1 MQVSV
6 HASPDIL
13 GGEVSVPGSKSS
25 VRIGTLYFD
34 GEKLRDWMVHS
45 GKESL
50 ALYEKMWIEGVG
62 TCVCVCVRVHVGVW
76 VCMCVCVCVYVCMCV
91 CVGGWVDVGW
101 THICIW
107 VIIMCTDICM
117 YVCRY
122 VCVCE
127 HVFESVHVKG
137 PLHAHI

>member
-62 TCVCVCVRVHVGVW
+62 TCVCVCVCVS
-76 VCMCVCVCVYVCMCV
+76 VCACVRVCVCVHVCV
-91 CVGGWVDVGW
+91 CARVCGGVGW
-101 THICIW
+101 GGVGWAHVCIW
-107 VIIMCTDICM
+107 VIIMCTDICT
-117 YVCRY
+117 YVCKY
-122 VCVCE
+122 VCWYVYVSTFLC
-127 HVFESVHVKG
+127 
-137 PLHAHI
+137 LCM

>member
-6 HASPDIL
+6 HASPDML
-13 GGEVSVPGSKSS
+13 GGEVSVPGSRSS

-62 TCVCVCVRVHVGVW
+62 TCVGGGG
-76 VCMCVCVCVYVCMCV
+76 VCMCG
-91 CVGGWVDVGW
+91 GGWGW
-101 THICIW
+101 GGLAHICIW

-117 YVCRY
+117 
-122 VCVCE
+122 CVRMC
-127 HVFESVHVKG
+127 VG
-137 PLHAHI
+137 MCM

>member
-13 GGEVSVPGSKSS
+13 GGEVSVPGSRSS

-62 TCVCVCVRVHVGVW
+62 TCVCVG
-76 VCMCVCVCVYVCMCV
+76 CMCACVWGCGGG
-91 CVGGWVDVGW
+91 CVGWGWGGH
-101 THICIW
+101 T
-107 VIIMCTDICM
+107 
-117 YVCRY
+117 YV
-122 VCVCE
+122 
-127 HVFESVHVKG
+127 FG
-137 PLHAHI
+137 

>member
-13 GGEVSVPGSKSS
+13 GGEVSVPGSRSS

-62 TCVCVCVRVHVGVW
+62 TCVCVWVCGCACVCLWVGVG
-76 VCMCVCVCVYVCMCV
+76 VGCGCGVGYVF
-91 CVGGWVDVGW
+91 G
-101 THICIW
+101 
-107 VIIMCTDICM
+107 
-117 YVCRY
+117 
-122 VCVCE
+122 
-127 HVFESVHVKG
+127 
-137 PLHAHI
+137 